1 MKHRN
6 RIALSRSD
14 QIFTVV
20 NTLFLTFVLVV
31 IAYPLLIIVSSS
43 FSDAQAVMAGKVWFL
58 PVGFNLNGYA
68 AVFRN
73 EQILTG
79 FCNTLLYT
87 VWGTLLAVCLTI
99 MAAYP
104 LSRKDFYGRGVFMAI
119 FTFTMLFGG
128 GLIPSYLLNRSLGFV
143 DSRLSLIVLG
153 SLSVYNVIIAR
164 TFFQSTIPGELLEA
178 AQIDGCD
185 DFRFILKILL
195 PLSTTIIAV
204 LSLFYAVGYWNSYYT
219 AIIYIRSAEKLP
231 LQIVLRNILIM
242 SQMAD
247 MMEDVSLSMQ
257 FQGMQDL
264 IKYAVIVVS
273 SAPILAFYPFIQ
285 KYFVKGVMI
294 GSLKG

>member
-1 MKHRN
+1 M
-6 RIALSRSD
+6 
-14 QIFTVV
+14 
-20 NTLFLTFVLVV
+20 LVV
-31 IAYPLLIIVSSS
+31 VAYPLLIIVSSS

-87 VWGTLLAVCLTI
+87 VCGTLLAVCLTI
-99 MAAYP
+99 MGRLSP
-104 LSRKDFYGRGVFMAI
+104 LPQRLLRPGSLYGH

-164 TFFQSTIPGELLEA
+164 TFFQSTIPSELLEA